1 MLGQH
6 GFGEWCGGVGDI
18 VYDAMGDWLEWIL
31 GYDCPIS
38 PSHLTVFGRLLL
50 PSRAR
55 LIPVFVCSSSWWFF
69 SLKGEKEEKKLPT
82 YLCSRDFLLTVS
94 HLLIEGLIIEKTDF
108 YGQLMKCL

>member
-1 MLGQH
+1 MGRIGLGS
-6 GFGEWCGGVGDI
+6 GVVGDI

-55 LIPVFVCSSSWWFF
+55 LIPVFVSSWCFF
-69 SLKGEKEEKKLPT
+69 PSERGEGKKDT